1 MAHNGVLQVLV
12 PTFRPD
18 LEREIDLIEEVA
30 RINGYDAIPETMP
43 VSRLVNQRPS
53 ARHQLA
59 EKVRNLM
66 VASGSAETI
75 NYAFINPN
83 VWDKLGLAADDFRRN
98 TVQVNNPLTE
108 DQSVMRTSLLPSLLE
123 TAARNLSYRSRDLR
137 LFELRPVFIPR
148 AGEELPDEP
157 LRLGVLLCGRREPDG
172 WAQGSGVGRFL
183 RPQGDL

>member
-1 MAHNGVLQVLV
+1 MEHNGILQVLI

-30 RINGYDAIPETMP
+30 RLNGYDAIPETMP

-53 ARHQLA
+53 QRYQLA

-83 VWDKLGLAADDFRRN
+83 VWDKLGLAADDSRRN
-98 TVQVNNPLTE
+98 TVLVN
-108 DQSVMRTSLLPSLLE
+108 QSAHR
-123 TAARNLSYRSRDLR
+123 RSVGDAYHAGAESAGDRGPQ
-137 LFELRPVFIPR
+137 PV
-148 AGEELPDEP
+148 
-157 LRLGVLLCGRREPDG
+157 VS
-172 WAQGSGVGRFL
+172 QS
-183 RPQGDL
+183 